1 MGLPFQLGV
10 GGGNRQQTNQ
20 QKDYQVVINAKVK
33 IKQGEGTEWL
43 EAHLDGVVR
52 EHHSEV
58 TLRLRP
64 KLKQNQS
71 CKDWTQKLSDKGN
84 GPEKALRWE

>member
-43 EAHLDGVVR
+43 EAFRRGG
-52 EHHSEV
+52 EG
-58 TLRLRP
+58 TPLRG
-64 KLKQNQS
+64 
-71 CKDWTQKLSDKGN
+71 DT
-84 GPEKALRWE
+84 EAET